1 MAERKPDDRLAEADE
16 ERRAARKG
24 HDEDGRPVRQDETAP
39 GEQSDAPYGDSER
52 AGSRRP
58 PARPEKSR

>member
-1 MAERKPDDRLAEADE
+1 MPERKAEDRLAEADE

-24 HDEDGRPVRQDETAP
+24 RDDDGRPVGQDETAP
-39 GEQSDAPYGDSER
+39 GEQGDAPYGDSEKR
-52 AGSRRP
+52 PSTPP